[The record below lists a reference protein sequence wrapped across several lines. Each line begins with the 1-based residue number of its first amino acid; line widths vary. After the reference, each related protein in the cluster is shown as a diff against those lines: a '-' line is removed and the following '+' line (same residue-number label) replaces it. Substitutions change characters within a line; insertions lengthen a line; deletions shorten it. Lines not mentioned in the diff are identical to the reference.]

1 MSASGS
7 ATSRKRTCD
16 NSNVPVAK
24 MKSSSHIETTIDHA
38 AVVKGVTRKLRTYN
52 PVVINRNLIKVIG
65 GMYKDI
71 KALPSGHLFVKC
83 HNQEQLMRLLQ
94 CKDLGDQGGTNVEVS
109 VELYKSIR
117 RR

>member
-38 AVVKGVTRKLRTYN
+38 AVVKGVSQVAIIQRRGRHSKFIR
-52 PVVINRNLIKVIG
+52 VIG
-65 GMYKDI
+65 RM
-71 KALPSGHLFVKC
+71 
-83 HNQEQLMRLLQ
+83 
-94 CKDLGDQGGTNVEVS
+94 
-109 VELYKSIR
+109 
-117 RR
+117 